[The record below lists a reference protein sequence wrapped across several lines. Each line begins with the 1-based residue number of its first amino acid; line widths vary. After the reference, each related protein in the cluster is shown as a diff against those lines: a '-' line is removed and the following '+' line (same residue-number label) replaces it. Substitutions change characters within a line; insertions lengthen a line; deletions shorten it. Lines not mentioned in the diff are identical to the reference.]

1 MPKPKK
7 GMLDFE
13 AMFDLWANDTQKT
26 WAHDRSQS
34 VGASEVFG
42 CLRKAWFGKRGAAF
56 GYKPDADFV
65 QSWGATKRGDLIE
78 NHLVV
83 PAVSLGLKAQAPMAT
98 LLYAGEEQETI
109 IEGRASATPDGLIVD
124 VPPYALQKYGIE
136 DIESDC
142 FTLEI
147 KSIDPRV
154 NLSEEKAVHRGQ
166 VQMQMGLIRDTT
178 KYRPNYA
185 VILYI
190 DASFHD
196 KITPFIIKYDQKV
209 YEAGKKR
216 ADNVWKI
223 DDPKK
228 IAPEGKFDKAC
239 DYCPYQQACSM
250 VTLGSVPVKD
260 DAKKLAV
267 DDDEELAELIA
278 AYREKKKQAD
288 RADHDFEVV
297 KQAIK
302 DRLAEKGKSRVWGE
316 DYKVSWT
323 TQAGRKTLDKEAM
336 IEDGIDISKYEKEG
350 SGFDKLTITL
360 AD

>member
-1 MPKPKK
+1 MTKIKK
-7 GMLDFE
+7 GTLDFE
-13 AMFDLWANDTQKT
+13 AMFDAWANDTQKT

-42 CLRKAWFGKRGAAF
+42 CLRKAWFGKRGAEF
-56 GYKPDADFV
+56 GFLPDPGFK
-65 QSWGATKRGDLIE
+65 QSWGATKRGDLME

-83 PAVSLGLKAQAPMAT
+83 PAVEHGLPLQAPMAS
-98 LLYAGEEQETI
+98 LLYAGGDQETI
-109 IEGRASATPDGLIVD
+109 ISGRASATPDGLIVD
-124 VPPYALQKYGIE
+124 VPKHALSKYGIA
-136 DIESDC
+136 DIGSDC
-142 FTLEI
+142 FNLEI

-154 NLSEEKAVHRGQ
+154 SLQEEKAIHRGQ
-166 VQMQMGLIRDTT
+166 VQMQMGLIRETT
-178 KYRPNYA
+178 NYRPNYA
-185 VILYI
+185 VILYV

-196 KITPFIIKYDQKV
+196 KISVFVVEYDDKV
-209 YEAGKKR
+209 YQAGKKR
-216 ADNVWKI
+216 AENVWKI

-239 DYCPYQQACSM
+239 DYCAYQQACAL
-250 VTLGSVPVKD
+250 VTIGSVPAKD
-260 DAKKLAV
+260 AAKKLDV

-278 AYREKKKQAD
+278 AYREKKRQAD
-288 RADHDFEVV
+288 RADHDFEVI

-323 TQAGRKTLDKEAM
+323 TQNGRRTLDREAM
-336 IEDGIDISKYEKEG
+336 EADGIDLSKYEKEG
-350 SGFDKLTITL
+350 AGFDKLTITL